1 MYIQGAWEGLM
12 RASDPQELKIK
23 VGCELAAVGAGNW
36 TRLLQEQWA
45 LTTHQPFLQPHT
57 QIPSADTNILSA
69 PWGLLS
75 CECITTLT
83 EVLSTVALLWS
94 PLDPEAPSSRAWWT
108 CLCDWWGPWQ
118 FTSADSQVKLLS
130 PIYCISTI
138 SKERRAKDLTKDQFI
153 LRILLYCDSKIILF

>member
-36 TRLLQEQWA
+36 TCLLQEQWA

-108 CLCDWWGPWQ
+108 CLCDCEDC
-118 FTSADSQVKLLS
+118 DSSHLLI
-130 PIYCISTI
+130 PRLNCF
-138 SKERRAKDLTKDQFI
+138 LQFI
-153 LRILLYCDSKIILF
+153 VSAQYQNRGEPKT